1 MRYERR
7 QLITFQESNKIWIV
21 TLNDENNQIDVMRRS
36 TKTGAA
42 LAIEAYA
49 ILRCLSYEIESDIFA
64 PTTIISVK

>member
-1 MRYERR
+1 
-7 QLITFQESNKIWIV
+7 
-21 TLNDENNQIDVMRRS
+21 LNDENNQIDVMRRS